1 MEVKKKKMNIKKYL
15 SLVVL
20 VVVIAAIG
28 AMMMADYNPSQKK
41 LNEVVEKPLIEELR
55 PGEGFICDGKQVRI
69 NNIVVSKKWFRDNY
83 QMNAEKLFQYRGTA
97 NFTTPFRFFGSD
109 YIACFQVV
117 LNETET
123 TTPQVIL
130 GHYDVDKKEGLI
142 RVETLFLGESCEI
155 GKCTIKLKNVELE
168 MLESESGMRYPVC
181 PKAIIE
187 LT

>member
-1 MEVKKKKMNIKKYL
+1 MINKKNLAIAIVLTVLVGGLMAAIGITYYQREGMEVK
-15 SLVVL
+15 
-20 VVVIAAIG
+20 
-28 AMMMADYNPSQKK
+28 
-41 LNEVVEKPLIEELR
+41 EPLIEELR
-55 PGEGFICDGKQVRI
+55 PGESFICDGKQVRI

>member
-55 PGEGFICDGKQVRI
+55 PGEGFICDGKQVRV

-97 NFTTPFRFFGSD
+97 NLTTPFRFFGSD
-109 YIACFQVV
+109 YTACFQVV

-130 GHYDVDKKEGLI
+130 GYYDVNKKGLI
-142 RVETLFLGESCEI
+142 TIETLFLGESCEI
-155 GKCTIKLKNVELE
+155 GNWTIRFNDVKLEAVEGE
-168 MLESESGMRYPVC
+168 NNMMYPVC
-181 PKAIIE
+181 PKIIIE
-187 LT
+187 LS